1 MGQDIAP
8 GTYKVYRTSKSG
20 SGVLSVSD
28 AETFD
33 TNYNLN
39 MGYGLDTDDPDGT
52 TVVLETGDQI
62 YMTDELIL
70 EFR

>member
-1 MGQDIAP
+1 MASI
-8 GTYKVYRTSKSG
+8 Y
-20 SGVLSVSD
+20 D

-33 TNYNLN
+33 SNYTLN
-39 MGYGLDTDDPDGT
+39 MGYGLDTDNPDGT
-52 TVVLETGDQI
+52 TVVLENGDEI

>member
-1 MGQDIAP
+1 M
-8 GTYKVYRTSKSG
+8 
-20 SGVLSVSD
+20 SVSD

-33 TNYNLN
+33 TNYSLN

-52 TVVLETGDQI
+52 TVVLENGDQI